1 MRLTAQTE
9 SMLRPYKPLI
19 INEYLGTNIPRHTVK
34 PVVLCFDTPPN
45 SPLLIITNGGAR
57 PHLGSCPPLGN

>member
-19 INEYLGTNIPRHTVK
+19 INECLGTNIPRHIVK
-34 PVVLCFDTPPN
+34 IRGVMF
-45 SPLLIITNGGAR
+45 
-57 PHLGSCPPLGN
+57 